1 MNRTLLVLIMVVAAS
16 LCGAATDRFY
26 ISDFSIAPGQTR
38 QVSIMLDNEIEYTAF
53 QADLFMTEGL
63 EVTQVNGAY
72 NIALTDRKGS
82 DHVLTTALRED
93 GSIRMMSY
101 SLGVKPFSG
110 NSGALVNF
118 EVAAAADFVG
128 PAFVVLSNICFTTTM
143 GEEVIF
149 DDSFSIV
156 QSRLRGDVNDDKAVT
171 IADVTKLI
179 DHLLDE
185 TVVINRVNA
194 DMNEDGAITIND
206 VTSLIDLLLGN

>member
-1 MNRTLLVLIMVVAAS
+1 MVVAAS

-82 DHVLTTALRED
+82 DHVLTTAMRED

-118 EVAAAADFVG
+118 EVAAADFVG

-194 DMNEDGAITIND
+194 DMNEDGAIAIND